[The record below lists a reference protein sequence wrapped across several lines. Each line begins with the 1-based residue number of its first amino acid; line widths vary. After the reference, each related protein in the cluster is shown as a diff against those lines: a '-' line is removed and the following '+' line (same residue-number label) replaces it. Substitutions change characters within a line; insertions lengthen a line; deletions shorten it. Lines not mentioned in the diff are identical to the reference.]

1 MMKRA
6 PALLAAALCALPAAA
21 DEVVDTL
28 NSAIAAY
35 EGGDV
40 QYALEELGYAQQLLL
55 TIKTDSLRTF
65 LPEAPE
71 GWTRTINE
79 EMNTG
84 LAMMGGGVGAEA
96 VYEGGSDRITLRLMM
111 DNPMVGALASMI
123 PNATMMGAKMER
135 VGREKFMNQNG
146 ELTGLIGNR
155 VLVQVSGG
163 EVEAMLGL
171 LQAMDFAALA
181 GFGR

>member
-1 MMKRA
+1 MKRIA
-6 PALLAAALCALPAAA
+6 ALATGLLCALPAAA

-28 NSAIAAY
+28 NSAISAY

-40 QYALEELGYAQQLLL
+40 QYALEELAYAQQLLL
-55 TIKTDSLRTF
+55 SLKTNSLQAF

-96 VYEGGSDRITLRLMM
+96 TYNTGTDDFTLRLMM
-111 DNPMVGALASMI
+111 DNPMVAALAGMI
-123 PNATMMGAKMER
+123 PNAAVMGAKIER

-146 ELTGLIGNR
+146 ELTALIGNR
-155 VLVQVSGG
+155 VLVQASGG
-163 EVEAMLGL
+163 ELSTMLDFL
-171 LQAMDFAALA
+171 KTMDFGALA
-181 GFGR
+181 DFGR